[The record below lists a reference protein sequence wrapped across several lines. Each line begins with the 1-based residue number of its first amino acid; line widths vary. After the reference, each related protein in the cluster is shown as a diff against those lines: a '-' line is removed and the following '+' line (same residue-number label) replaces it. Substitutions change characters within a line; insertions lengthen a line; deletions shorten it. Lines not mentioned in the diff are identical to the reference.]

1 MNLRLGAAIVM
12 LACAFAPAVA
22 AKTGGVSAR
31 ALYNRTLERER
42 QLRTTEQQATVV
54 QLRGVVNA
62 YNAIVR
68 RFPASGYSDNALWQG
83 GNLALLA
90 FQRFG
95 QAADRRTAERLLK
108 RLKEQYPSSSLAAR
122 VEEALGAG
130 DAPATSPPPAAPPI
144 AVDTAPPADKGV
156 QKAAATGGTDAPNDT
171 PPSTQSPAAV
181 MIRDIKRSPISEGM
195 RITIEMDAEATFRA
209 ERLENPRRVF
219 FDLKGTRPVPSLLDA
234 TLRFNDDI
242 VREIRLG
249 RHPQTTTRIVFD
261 MVGVDSYSVFTL
273 YSPYRLVIDFK
284 PQASTDGN
292 VKPQTDPDK
301 DGLRAGTER
310 NRPQK
315 NTDVPEGNQ
324 PQKNT
329 DVPERN
335 QPQKNTDVHRALK
348 TRKDTGHAIS
358 DAPAE
363 GEASSAIVPS
373 LSTAPLPSPGAAKIP
388 ALPPPEP
395 PAKPA
400 SRPVGSAA
408 PIPPALPSANSDGK
422 FSIARQLG
430 LGVSRIVIDAGHGGH
445 DPGAQSN
452 GVSESELTLDVA
464 MRLSRLLQKEPGVD
478 VVMTRDTD
486 VFIPLEERT
495 AIANREGADLFLSI
509 HANASRNPRARG
521 VETYFLNFA
530 SNPDAEAVAAREN
543 STSGRAMHSLPDIV
557 RAIALNNKID
567 ESRDFADM
575 VQHSMVHRLSTRN
588 KQLKDLGVKQAP
600 FVVLIGAAMP
610 SVLAEISFVTNKPE
624 GQLLK
629 SSIYRQQI
637 AEALLDAVV
646 RYQQSLKRPRAGVVG
661 LGAR

>member
-12 LACAFAPAVA
+12 LACAFAPPVA
-22 AKTGGVSAR
+22 AKAGGVSAR

-42 QLRTTEQQATVV
+42 QLRATQQQATIV

-62 YNAIVR
+62 YSAIVR

-90 FQRFG
+90 FERFG
-95 QAADRRTAERLLK
+95 QAADRRTAEHLLR
-108 RLKEQYPSSSLAAR
+108 RLKDQYPSSSLAAR
-122 VEEALGAG
+122 VDEALGG
-130 DAPATSPPPAAPPI
+130 SDAPATSPPPAAVPI
-144 AVDTAPPADKGV
+144 AVDAVPLLDSSI
-156 QKAAATGGTDAPNDT
+156 QKAAATGGTDRPND
-171 PPSTQSPAAV
+171 PSPSSQSPAV
-181 MIRDIKRSPISEGM
+181 MIRDIKRSPIPEGM
-195 RITIEMDAEATFRA
+195 RITIEMDAETTFRA

-261 MVGVDSYSVFTL
+261 MAGVDSYSVFTL

-284 PQASTDGN
+284 PQTNTDTHRAT
-292 VKPQTDPDK
+292 PQTNTDAH
-301 DGLRAGTER
+301 GAGPRTTTDTHGAG
-310 NRPQK
+310 PQK
-315 NTDVPEGNQ
+315 NTDAHGAV
-324 PQKNT
+324 
-329 DVPERN
+329 
-335 QPQKNTDVHRALK
+335 K
-348 TRKDTGHAIS
+348 TRKDMKHAAS
-358 DAPAE
+358 DADADE
-363 GEASSAIVPS
+363 GEPSSVTVPS
-373 LSTAPLPSPGAAKIP
+373 LSTAPLPPPGAAKIP
-388 ALPPPEP
+388 ALPAPEP

-400 SRPVGSAA
+400 SRPVGSSA

-464 MRLSRLLQKEPGVD
+464 TRLSRLLEKEPGVD

-543 STSGRAMHSLPDIV
+543 SSSGRAMHSLPDIV

-575 VQHSMVHRLSTRN
+575 VQHSMVNRLSTRN

-629 SSIYRQQI
+629 SSTYRQQI
-637 AEALLDAVV
+637 AEALLDAVL